1 MIPIDKFTE
10 DTYIELEYQLLNYVE
25 QVALKFNPDMGFDDN
40 GNMSPCSTQAIE
52 RFKRRYNIGRI
63 NVNFKFEDY
72 LHNKEVQATLQEL
85 GVDIEKF
92 WYLLLFIMDYTE
104 GSCWNATEI
113 KESPK
118 EQLEKLINLIAYNC
132 SDINRVTGA
141 TFTTPIT
148 ITINAKG
155 KQTLTLDNPNT
166 IAYLGLLC
174 AKGINSIEDES
185 ILSLKYSDF
194 KDTITE
200 ADSMRICLFAKMFL
214 YFFEEN
220 TQFNKRQKK
229 GSTVSLSKN
238 LLISRLAYFAKLTT
252 NKSYLEDDD
261 NLKKI
266 IKQYGNKELS
276 TMNNVYF

>member
-1 MIPIDKFTE
+1 MYAIDKFTE
-10 DTYIELEYQLLNYVE
+10 DIYIEKEYQLLEYME
-25 QVALKFNPDMGFDDN
+25 QVALKFNPDMGFDDD
-40 GNMSPCSTQAIE
+40 GNMHPCGTQAIE

-72 LHNKEVQATLQEL
+72 LHNKEAQATLQEL

-118 EQLEKLINLIAYNC
+118 EQLEKLINLIADNC

-141 TFTTPIT
+141 TFTSPIT

-155 KQTLTLDNPNT
+155 KQTLTIDHPNT
-166 IAYLGLLC
+166 IAYIGILC
-174 AKGINSIEDES
+174 AKGISDIENDS
-185 ILSLKYSDF
+185 ILSLRYSDF

-200 ADSMRICLFAKMFL
+200 SDSMRIYLFAKMFL

-220 TQFNKRQKK
+220 KQFNKRQKK
-229 GSTVSLSKN
+229 GDIISLGKH
-238 LLISRLAYFAKLTT
+238 LLISRLACFTGLTS
-252 NKSYLEDDD
+252 NKKYSEDESP
-261 NLKKI
+261 LKAILKD
-266 IKQYGNKELS
+266 YSNKELS
-276 TMNNVYF
+276 IANNYYF

>member
-1 MIPIDKFTE
+1 MIAD
-10 DTYIELEYQLLNYVE
+10 
-25 QVALKFNPDMGFDDN
+25 
-40 GNMSPCSTQAIE
+40 
-52 RFKRRYNIGRI
+52 
-63 NVNFKFEDY
+63 
-72 LHNKEVQATLQEL
+72 
-85 GVDIEKF
+85 
-92 WYLLLFIMDYTE
+92 
-104 GSCWNATEI
+104 
-113 KESPK
+113 
-118 EQLEKLINLIAYNC
+118 NC

-155 KQTLTLDNPNT
+155 KQALTLDNPNI

-185 ILSLKYSDF
+185 ILSLKYNDF

-200 ADSMRICLFAKMFL
+200 ANSMRICLFAKMFL
-214 YFFEEN
+214 HFFEEN
-220 TQFNKRQKK
+220 KQFNKRQKK

-252 NKSYLEDDD
+252 NKSYLDDDD

-266 IKQYGNKELS
+266 IKQYGDKELS
-276 TMNNVYF
+276 TMNNIYF